1 MDKFSDNY
9 SHKIANEVVLKLK
22 DYSETHMKFSKRQTN
37 ATLLTL
43 KLELMQ
49 VLIRYCELTNL
60 SL

>member
-1 MDKFSDNY
+1 MNRP
-9 SHKIANEVVLKLK
+9 N
-22 DYSETHMKFSKRQTN
+22 YSETHMKFSKRQTN